1 MERELDADL
10 VVVSREEKTATADWL
25 FPSVTERLLQYA
37 KADVL
42 VVHEQPS
49 HGYSRASAA

>member
-1 MERELDADL
+1 MERELDADI